1 MYDDPML
8 YQTSAST
15 DVAMNPMVSLAYLAF
30 VVLALAAMWKIFTKA
45 GKPGW
50 AALIPIYNII
60 VLLEIVG
67 RPVWWL
73 VLMLIP
79 FVNIVVAVIVTHDLS
94 KAFGKGV
101 GQTLLNL
108 FLPFIGYPMLAW
120 GNASYHAPAAPA
132 APAEPA
138 S

>member
-1 MYDDPML
+1 MYDDQML
-8 YQTSAST
+8 YRTTAVDT
-15 DVAMNPMVSLAYLAF
+15 PMNPMVTVVYLAV
-30 VVLALAAMWKIFTKA
+30 VVLMLASMWKIFTKA

-50 AALIPIYNII
+50 AAIVPIYNII
-60 VLLEIVG
+60 VLLEVVG

-101 GQTLLNL
+101 GQTLLNI

-120 GNASYHAPAAPA
+120 GNATYSKPAAAPSAAPA
-132 APAEPA
+132 